1 MIARLPKT
9 IFEHPRAVRPL
20 WGRPRRA
27 FSPWRDQG
35 ARLRPSRPGSQR
47 CVSWL
52 VLLLIFGALA
62 VPRPVSAAPGP
73 DSRLDRDLA
82 TFVTSVVNGDP
93 NALRGVYAPGI
104 LALAVE
110 QQLNASFVS
119 AKPDTAT
126 QFGMAAARGVVGL
139 LAHNFL
145 GGQDFFRLG
154 IGQSILLVYGD
165 GTTQPYL
172 VTHIYRYR
180 ATKPESVYSSF
191 VDLDTDT
198 TTDATG
204 LFNKV
209 YTGDKHVT
217 FQTCIAG
224 EGNPSWGR
232 LFVIAEPGPAW
243 LPAVTAQAGGQLP
256 Q

>member
-1 MIARLPKT
+1 M
-9 IFEHPRAVRPL
+9 
-20 WGRPRRA
+20 
-27 FSPWRDQG
+27 
-35 ARLRPSRPGSQR
+35 
-47 CVSWL
+47 
-52 VLLLIFGALA
+52 VLLLVIGALA

-82 TFVTSVVNGDP
+82 SFVTSVVNGDHQ
-93 NALRGVYAPGI
+93 ALRGVYAPGI
-104 LALAVE
+104 LALAVV
-110 QQLNASFVS
+110 QQSSASFVS
-119 AKPDTAT
+119 PQPDTAT
-126 QFGMAAARGVVGL
+126 QFRMAAAQGGVIGL

-165 GTTQPYL
+165 GSIESYL
-172 VTHIYRYR
+172 VTRIYRYR

-191 VDLDTDT
+191 VDRDTNL

-209 YTGDKHVT
+209 YTGGKHVT
-217 FQTCIAG
+217 FQTCITG

-232 LFVIAEPGPAW
+232 LFVVAEPAPDG
-243 LPAVTAQAGGQLP
+243 LPDVIARAAGQVP